1 MAAQPLSMEWD
12 DEQIRTQNHQLWRV
26 LLASIAANVI
36 FTIALTVQMLRPH
49 TLPYVVMVD
58 AKGEPVTVAE
68 PVVGTASLNDATKRW
83 AIARFIR
90 NARTV
95 TANLDEEKE
104 NLAELMAFARQQAAV
119 ALKAYYNDD
128 DQVHSPFKIAKKSWV
143 EVNDIRVLRLPVPDT
158 YQVDWAETRNDY
170 NDHASVTRNWRATVT
185 VSAGQASGKD
195 PRNPLA
201 LFVTSLD
208 WSPEGISQ

>member
-1 MAAQPLSMEWD
+1 MAAQSLSAEWE
-12 DEQIRTQNHQLWRV
+12 DEQIRIHNRQLWRV
-26 LLASIAANVI
+26 TVASIAANVI
-36 FTIALTVQMLRPH
+36 FAIALTIQTLGSR

-58 AKGEPVTVAE
+58 TKGEPVTVAQ

-83 AIARFIR
+83 AISQFIR

-95 TANLDEEKE
+95 TANVDEEKE
-104 NLAELMAFARQQAAV
+104 NLANLMAFARQQAAV

-170 NDHASVTRNWRATVT
+170 NRHNSVTSNWRATLT
-185 VSAGQASGKD
+185 VVAGQPNGRD
-195 PRNPLA
+195 QRNPLS
-201 LFVTSLD
+201 LYVSSLD
-208 WSPEGISQ
+208 WAPEGVSQ

>member
-1 MAAQPLSMEWD
+1 MAAQPVSMEWE
-12 DEQIRTQNHQLWRV
+12 DEQIRTENRNVWRIA
-26 LLASIAANVI
+26 LASIAANVI
-36 FTIALTVQMLRPH
+36 FAIALTIQMLRPR

-58 AKGEPVTVAE
+58 KTGEPVTVAD
-68 PVVGTASLNDATKRW
+68 PVLGTASLNDATKKW
-83 AIARFIR
+83 AIAQFIR

-95 TANLDEEKE
+95 TANVDEEKE
-104 NLAELMAFARQQAAV
+104 NLADLMAFARQQAAV

-128 DQVHSPFKIAKKSWV
+128 NEINSPFKIAKKAWV
-143 EVNDIRVLRLPVPDT
+143 QVSDIRVLRLPVPDT

-170 NDHASVTRNWRATVT
+170 NSHASATINWRATLT
-185 VSAGQASGKD
+185 VAAGQAIGKD

-208 WSPEGISQ
+208 WAPEGISQ

>member
-1 MAAQPLSMEWD
+1 MAAQPLSMEWE
-12 DEQIRTQNHQLWRV
+12 DEEIRTHNRQLWRV
-26 LLASIAANVI
+26 TLASISANAIFVI
-36 FTIALTVQMLRPH
+36 AITVLMLRPR

-58 AKGEPVTVAE
+58 TKGEPVTVAQ

-83 AIARFIR
+83 AISQFIR

-95 TANLDEEKE
+95 TANVDEEKE
-104 NLAELMAFARQQAAV
+104 TLENLMAFARQQAAV
-119 ALKAYYNDD
+119 ALKTYYNDG
-128 DQVHSPFKIAKKSWV
+128 VHSPFTIAKKSWV
-143 EVNDIRVLRLPVPDT
+143 QVNDIRVLRLSVPDS

-170 NDHASVTRNWRATVT
+170 NNHNSVTSNWRATLTVT
-185 VSAGQASGKD
+185 AGQASGKD

>member
-104 NLAELMAFARQQAAV
+104 NLTDMMAFARGQAAV
-119 ALKAYYNDD
+119 ALKTYFNENNDIN
-128 DQVHSPFKIAKKSWV
+128 SPFKILQKSWV
-143 EVNDIRVLRLPVPDT
+143 QVNDIRVLRLPVPDT

-170 NDHASVTRNWRATVT
+170 NDHASVTRNWRATLT

-208 WSPEGISQ
+208 CSPEGISQ